1 MAKQAVNELFDVG
14 EIAKQ
19 IQAVLAGVREVTQS
33 LETLKKVSGDIKMA
47 KDAATL
53 TKAIETQ
60 NQAIAKTAAL
70 RAKQQQE
77 EAKLALIMAKT
88 VQVQNQSNQA
98 LSESERLVKVYE
110 QAMAK
115 LNGTL
120 ENEAEAAMQAKVANA
135 EASRVLKEQAK
146 IALGL
151 VGAYDL
157 LQAEFVDASK
167 KAKDMGVAFGTT
179 SSQFKAAAANA
190 LELNNK
196 LKAIDA
202 GVGNFQRNVGNYESG
217 FRNFNLVLRETPNFA
232 ISAQTGIQALSNN
245 LPMLFDEIEQASKR
259 GMKAGEIM
267 TTLGKSIFSLGGGV
281 VFLTALFTALP
292 KVISAMESSMDK
304 LLGKFKS
311 FKDVQDE
318 AAVKTMKDRVELE
331 ALVHVAKDH
340 NKSLTERNAA
350 VRKINDILPD
360 YIGNVTLEKDGTI
373 KNTEAIVKYIG
384 ILFAKAKAQAYV
396 SGIQKLYAKQ
406 LELESSSL
414 QDNITWYDALWTT
427 MKGGA
432 GAKTAADL
440 AVKATM
446 NRAQSLADNKKELEV
461 LKQRFQMELE
471 NGTAV
476 MDMDK
481 LVTESKVKAGKEI
494 KEKYYDAIMD
504 AQLTTLEQ
512 EVEILKSIRD
522 TETNSY
528 AVRISA
534 GQKFY
539 QATLA
544 LEALRLKDRLAAISF
559 AEAEDVKA
567 KGLSE
572 KEKSDIH
579 TNAEKERLKITNDS
593 RTANVKAEMAYI
605 ATLDDLRKK
614 MHDDEA
620 KRQKDALNEKE
631 KAEEDYIKA
640 VEQKLQDR
648 IYRNDEQLYRSLD
661 MLNRDYLNG
670 NFKTYEDFEKA
681 KDLLTAQYAVKNTE
695 AEIAATEE
703 LLRNSDMSYK
713 KRAKYEMQLAKLK
726 KDLLDGVIKFTQKTD
741 KDSLKE
747 LLDGLKAADAMVK
760 NISSAIG
767 ELNSIGYDRKKQA
780 LDDEKTLIERNSAA
794 ELKRIQDSTLSSQQQ
809 AEQVIL
815 LEAKKQAQLEANDQK
830 RRKLETEH
838 ARFQRLNSVAGI
850 ISGTSVAVVSAL
862 GSQPF
867 GPWNIALAATIGALG
882 AAQLVKA
889 LSSPIP
895 KYKMG
900 TQHHKGGAAIV
911 GDGGKAERVIL
922 PSGEQFDTP
931 AKSTLMHL
939 PKGTKVLPD
948 AKALD
953 RALMRTN
960 IPNGK
965 ETDNSMVIAA
975 WQTKEIIKG
984 FAKNKPRVNTKVDVN
999 LSRDLWNY
1007 KNIYE

>member
-1 MAKQAVNELFDVG
+1 MAKKAVNELFDVG

-19 IQAVLAGVREVTQS
+19 IQTVLAGVREVTKS
-33 LETLKKVSGDIKMA
+33 LEELKKVTGDIKLA
-47 KDAATL
+47 KDSATL
-53 TKAIETQ
+53 TKNIEAQ
-60 NQAIAKTAAL
+60 NQAISKTATL

-77 EAKLALIMAKT
+77 EEKLAIIMAKSAAALKDNNT
-88 VQVQNQSNQA
+88 S
-98 LSESERLVKVYE
+98 LSEAERLAKVYD
-110 QAMAK
+110 QTMTR

-120 ENEAEAAMQAKVANA
+120 TNEAEAAMQSKVANA
-135 EASRVLKEQAK
+135 EANKILKEQAK

-179 SSQFKAAAANA
+179 STQFKTAAASA

-259 GMKAGEIM
+259 GMKAGEILS
-267 TTLGKSIFSLGGGV
+267 TLGKSIFSLGGGV

-292 KVISAMESSMDK
+292 KVMKAMEDSMDK
-304 LLGKFKS
+304 MLGKFKS
-311 FKDVQDE
+311 FRDVQNE
-318 AAVKTMKDRVELE
+318 AAISTMKERAELE

-340 NKSLTERNAA
+340 NKSLNERNAA

-360 YIGNVTLEKDGTI
+360 YLGNVTLEKDGTVG
-373 KNTEAIVKYIG
+373 NTQAIVDYIG
-384 ILFAKAKAQAYV
+384 VLFAKAKAQAYI
-396 SGIQKLYAKQ
+396 SGIQKLYAQQ

-414 QDNITWYDALWTT
+414 QDNITWYQALWET

-432 GAKTAADL
+432 GARTAADL
-440 AVKATM
+440 AIKATQ
-446 NRAQSLADNKKELEV
+446 NRAQSIADNKKELEV
-461 LKQRFQMELE
+461 LKQRFQLELQ

-476 MDMDK
+476 LDLDK
-481 LVTESKVKAGKEI
+481 LITETKVKSGKEI
-494 KEKYYDAIMD
+494 KEKYYDSLLD
-504 AQLTTLEQ
+504 AQITTLEQ

-528 AVRISA
+528 AVRLSA

-539 QATLA
+539 EASLK
-544 LEALRLKDRLAAISF
+544 LEAIKLQDRLNGITF
-559 AEAEDVKA
+559 AENEDVKA
-567 KGLSE
+567 KGLTE
-572 KEKSDIH
+572 KEKSGIH
-579 TNAEKERLKITNDS
+579 KNAEQERQKITNDS
-593 RTANVKAEMAYI
+593 RTANVKAEMSYI
-605 ATLDDLRKK
+605 ASIDDLHKK
-614 MHDDEA
+614 MQADILKREKDLLTA
-620 KRQKDALNEKE
+620 KD
-631 KAEEDYIKA
+631 KAEELAISA
-640 VEQKLQDR
+640 SEQKLQDQ

-670 NFKTYEDFEKA
+670 QFKNYEDFEKA
-681 KDLLTAQYAVKNTE
+681 KNLVTAQYTIKNTE
-695 AEIAATEE
+695 VAIAATEE
-703 LLRNSDMSYK
+703 LLRNADLSYK

-726 KDLLDGVIKFTQKTD
+726 KELLDGVIKFDNKTN
-741 KDSLKE
+741 KDSQKE
-747 LLDGLKAADAMVK
+747 LLKTLQTVDAMVK
-760 NISSAIG
+760 NISSAIA
-767 ELNSIGYDRKKQA
+767 ELNSIGYDAKKQA

-794 ELKRIQDSTLSSQQQ
+794 ELKRIQDSTLTSQQQ
-809 AEQVIL
+809 ADQVIL

-838 ARFQRLNSVAGI
+838 AKFQRLNSIAGI
-850 ISGTSVAVVSAL
+850 ISGTSVAVVGAL

-867 GPWNIALAATIGALG
+867 TPLNIALAATVGALG
-882 AAQLVKA
+882 AAQLIKA

-895 KYKMG
+895 KYKTG
-900 TQHHKGGAAIV
+900 TSHHKGGAAIV
-911 GDGGKAERVIL
+911 GDGGKAERIIL

-931 AKSTLMHL
+931 SKSTLVHL
-939 PKGTKVLPD
+939 PVGTKVLPD

-953 RALMRTN
+953 RSLRIKA
-960 IPNGK
+960 ISDNGK
-965 ETDNSMVIAA
+965 AQDSKELVM
-975 WQTKEIIKG
+975 WQTREITK
-984 FAKNKPRVNTKVDVN
+984 ALSKNKPKVNTKVNVN
-999 LSRDLWNY
+999 LGRDLWVF